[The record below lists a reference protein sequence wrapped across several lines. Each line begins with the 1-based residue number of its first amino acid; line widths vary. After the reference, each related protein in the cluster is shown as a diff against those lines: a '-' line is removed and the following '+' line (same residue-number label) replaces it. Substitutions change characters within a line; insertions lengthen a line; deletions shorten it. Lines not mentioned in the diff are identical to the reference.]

1 MTDEFWILLA
11 AWFVP
16 CGFLIALDYGRA
28 WWRLRKRLRVPVS
41 EKLLRGPGES
51 LRKQLEKIED
61 QLSDELTMAFVLPLA
76 FGGFIQA
83 LQHSPKPPFG
93 HESLWIMAAVGVV
106 TYGVICRRILR
117 LVEEKRRRRLGL
129 IGERAVGEELNHL
142 MRQGAYVFH
151 DVPNAPYGNVDHV
164 VVAPSGIYAVET
176 KTRRKREAAG
186 TEAHRVIFDGRCLQ
200 FGGWNRSEDRC
211 LQQARQQADRL
222 GDWLSKAVGE
232 PVRAQA
238 VLALPGWYV
247 ERRGR
252 TAVWVMSGKEVSGL
266 VRGRAVLSESLI
278 ERIVHQLDQRCRDVE
293 F

>member
-1 MTDEFWILLA
+1 MTDEFWFLLA

-16 CGFLIALDYGRA
+16 CGFLIALGYGRA
-28 WWRLRKRLRVPVS
+28 WWRQRKRLRVPVT

-61 QLSDELTMAFVLPLA
+61 QLSDELTMAYVLPLA

-83 LQHSPKPPFG
+83 LRHGPNPPLG
-93 HESLWIMAAVGVV
+93 HGSLWIMAAVGVV
-106 TYGVICRRILR
+106 AYGLICRRIFR
-117 LVEEKRRRRLGL
+117 LLEEKRRRRLGL

-151 DVPNAPYGNVDHV
+151 DVPNTPYGNVDHV
-164 VVAPSGIYAVET
+164 VVAPSGIFAVET
-176 KTRRKREAAG
+176 KTRHKRGAAG
-186 TEAHRVIFDGRCLQ
+186 SEAHRVIFDGRSLQ
-200 FGGWNRSEDRC
+200 FTGRTRSEDQC
-211 LQQARQQADRL
+211 LEQARQQADRL

-252 TAVWVMSGKEVSGL
+252 SQVWVMSGKEVNSL
-266 VRGRAVLSESLI
+266 TRGRAVLRDALI
-278 ERIVHQLDQRCRDVE
+278 ERIVYQLDQRCRDVE